1 MGPCL
6 KLRSQ
11 NTSVICIF
19 PSWLHRPDL
28 PILIS
33 PPIIIDAED
42 TDVIVLSSLV
52 SHIESGV
59 LGIRRK
65 KSSFYCNELCSP
77 ELTSIIVQLHVLT
90 GPDSTSGF
98 FGRDKNA
105 VVKNVLKNT
114 VELHSFYFEFTIFK
128 DSLFDK
134 YILFLSSYSCTFMSQ
149 TLCFYSDSYIF
160 LPPISCFALSWL
172 MGSIDNHE
180 RNVVFHKWL
189 LS

>member
-11 NTSVICIF
+11 NTSVICIC
-19 PSWLHRPDL
+19 PSWLHWPDS
-28 PILIS
+28 PFLIS

-52 SHIESGV
+52 SHTESGV

-114 VELHSFYFEFTIFK
+114 EDTKLLVDDLGK
-128 DSLFDK
+128 SLMMPEAVYK
-134 YILFLSSYSCTFMSQ
+134 KIILFLLGYVYNDKKSLNIAESRSLVWKRM
-149 TLCFYSDSYIF
+149 
-160 LPPISCFALSWL
+160 
-172 MGSIDNHE
+172 
-180 RNVVFHKWL
+180 KKK
-189 LS
+189 